1 MDWSLKS
8 LLQHI
13 YIYKNIHIYYTY
25 MYEMKWNEVA
35 QSCPTL
41 CNPMD
46 CSPPGSLVHGIFQAW
61 ILEWVH
67 IHTYTYMY
75 IYIKHINYTHTH
87 SHRHTHTLV
96 MFLWRALIQ
105 PQSRVYILI
114 TTPRIFS
121 WYPWEKMTRVQ
132 IRIFQAGWNTLLKEY
147 QLEKLCQCRRKSLG
161 HASGLLTWCCPIQY
175 FCQWLMM

>member
-1 MDWSLKS
+1 MMDWLSRVFSSIFTYIK
-8 LLQHI
+8 I
-13 YIYKNIHIYYTY
+13 YIYIIHIC
-25 MYEMKWNEVA
+25 MKWNEMKSLSRVRLFAIPWTVA
-35 QSCPTL
+35 
-41 CNPMD
+41 
-46 CSPPGSLVHGIFQAW
+46 HQAPW
-61 ILEWVH
+61 SMGFSRHEYWSGFIYIH
-67 IHTYTYMY
+67 IHICIFTY
-75 IYIKHINYTHTH
+75 KHIHYTHTH
-87 SHRHTHTLV
+87 THTHTLV

-147 QLEKLCQCRRKSLG
+147 QLENLCQCRRKSLG
-161 HASGLLTWCCPIQY
+161 HASGLLTWCCPIQH